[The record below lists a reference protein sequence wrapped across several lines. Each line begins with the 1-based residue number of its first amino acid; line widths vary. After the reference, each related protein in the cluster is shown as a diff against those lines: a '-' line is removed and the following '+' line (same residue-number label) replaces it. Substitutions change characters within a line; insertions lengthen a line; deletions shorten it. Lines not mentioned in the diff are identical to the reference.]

1 MNPLLRFTLSAALCV
16 FAAAAQ
22 AQTQPAGYVDFGK
35 LSDSADGD
43 SIEVNIK
50 GALLSFAVKVA
61 EKSEPKASDLLKNL
75 QQVRVNVLKL
85 SEKNREQIAERA
97 KAIRAQLTT
106 DKWEQIV
113 SVQEKKED
121 VGVFVKMSEEV
132 IQGLV
137 VTVID
142 GAKEAVFVNI
152 VGNIRADQLAEL
164 ADQLNIEP
172 LKKMTG
178 KLKKSEKS

>member
-1 MNPLLRFTLSAALCV
+1 MNRLLRFTL
-16 FAAAAQ
+16 AAAVCVITATAQ

-35 LSDSADGD
+35 LSDGGDGD
-43 SIEVNIK
+43 SVEINIK
-50 GALLSFAVKVA
+50 GALLAFAAKVA
-61 EKSEPKASDLLKNL
+61 EKSEPKASELLKNL
-75 QQVRVNVLKL
+75 KQVRVNVLKL
-85 SEKNREQIAERA
+85 TEKNREEIAERA
-97 KAIRAQLTT
+97 KAIRAQLVT

-121 VGVFVKMSEEV
+121 VGVYVKMSSDEA

-142 GAKEAVFVNI
+142 GSKEAVFVNI
-152 VGNIRADQLAEL
+152 VGDIRADQLAEV
-164 ADQLNIEP
+164 ADQLDIGP

-178 KLKKSEKS
+178 KFKKEKS

>member
-1 MNPLLRFTLSAALCV
+1 MNPIIRFTL
-16 FAAAAQ
+16 AAAICVITATAQ

-43 SIEVNIK
+43 SVEINIK
-50 GALLSFAVKVA
+50 GALLSFAAKVA
-61 EKSEPKASDLLKNL
+61 EKSEPKASELLKNL

-85 SEKNREQIAERA
+85 NEKNREQIAERA

-113 SVQEKKED
+113 SVQDKKED
-121 VGVFVKMSEEV
+121 VGVYVKMSAEA

-152 VGNIRADQLAEL
+152 VGDIRADQLAEV

>member
-1 MNPLLRFTLSAALCV
+1 MNRLVRFTLMAAVCV

-35 LSDSADGD
+35 LSDDSDGD
-43 SIEVNIK
+43 SVEINIK
-50 GALLSFAVKVA
+50 GALLSFAAKVA
-61 EKSEPKASDLLKNL
+61 EKSEPKASELLKNL
-75 QQVRVNVLKL
+75 KQVRVNVLKL
-85 SEKNREQIAERA
+85 TDKNREQIAERA
-97 KAIRAQLTT
+97 KAIRGQLST

-113 SVQEKKED
+113 SVQDKKED
-121 VGVFVKMSEEV
+121 VGVYVKMSEEV

-152 VGNIRADQLAEL
+152 VGDIRADQLAEV

-172 LKKMTG
+172 LKKMSG
-178 KLKKSEKS
+178 KFGKKS

>member
-1 MNPLLRFTLSAALCV
+1 MNQLLRFTLASVICIVTAV
-16 FAAAAQ
+16 AQ

-35 LSDSADGD
+35 LSDSSDGD
-43 SIEVNIK
+43 SVEINIK
-50 GALLSFAVKVA
+50 GALLSFAAKVA
-61 EKSEPKASDLLKNL
+61 EKSEPKASELLKNL
-75 QQVRVNVLKL
+75 KQVRVNVLKL
-85 SEKNREQIAERA
+85 NEKNRAEITERA
-97 KAIRAQLTT
+97 KSIRAQLTT

-113 SVQEKKED
+113 SVQDKKED
-121 VGVFVKMSEEV
+121 VGVYVKMNSDES

-152 VGNIRADQLAEL
+152 VGDIRADQLAEV

-178 KLKKSEKS
+178 KLKK